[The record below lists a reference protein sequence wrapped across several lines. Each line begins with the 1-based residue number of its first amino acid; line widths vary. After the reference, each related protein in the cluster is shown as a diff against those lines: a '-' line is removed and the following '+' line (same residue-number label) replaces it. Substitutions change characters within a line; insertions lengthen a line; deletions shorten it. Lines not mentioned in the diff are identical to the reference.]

1 MIIVASVQNN
11 NILKLAEKTWP
22 NKVAYAEKHNYD
34 YVVKTDDWVFEPR
47 HIGWE
52 RMQFIL
58 DIFEAY
64 PDTEWL
70 WLTGADSL
78 VTNFNIKIED
88 RISDTHDIVVAGDF
102 NEPIVDD
109 SLLVKN
115 TPRAR
120 AYLQDMM
127 DAMPD
132 YVNHHYAENGWMLET
147 YEKYKD
153 VVKIVPQHM
162 MNSYEYRMYRV
173 APWNYEGTTDTHGHR
188 GQWEPGDW
196 LVHWPGT
203 QLHERLA
210 LVEEYQDKVIY

>member
-1 MIIVASVQNN
+1 MIVVASVHNN

-22 NKVAYAEKHNYD
+22 NKIAYAEKHNYD
-34 YVVKTDDWVFEPR
+34 HIVKTDGWMFEP
-47 HIGWE
+47 HLMGWE

-58 DIFEAY
+58 DVFETY
-64 PDTEWL
+64 PDIEWL

-78 VTNFNIKIED
+78 ITNFNIKIED
-88 RISDTHDIVVAGDF
+88 RISDTHDIIVAGDF

-115 TPRAR
+115 TERSR
-120 AYLQDMM
+120 SYLQDMM
-127 DAMPD
+127 NAMPQ
-132 YVNHHYAENGWMLET
+132 YINHRYAENGWMLET

-173 APWNYEGTTDTHGHR
+173 APWNYQGTTDTHGHR

-203 QLHERLA
+203 QLHERLV
-210 LVEEYQDKVIY
+210 LVEEYQDKIIY